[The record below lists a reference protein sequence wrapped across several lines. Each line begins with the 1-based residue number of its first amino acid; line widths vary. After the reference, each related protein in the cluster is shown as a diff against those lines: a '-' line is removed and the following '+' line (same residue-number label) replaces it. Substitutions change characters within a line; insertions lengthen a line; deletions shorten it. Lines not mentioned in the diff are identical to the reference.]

1 MGTMNAGG
9 NWLRILYL
17 LDKEGYGELVF
28 EISVG
33 AGVGLAC
40 AIPALIVSGCKGN
53 PLGAVFWANV
63 VAGVIGLFSLAVPV
77 GIITLVVSL
86 CRTNSTQERVEP
98 DPDAVNWTPII
109 VAVILGA
116 TCLLILPF
124 VLTTPETVWLPDNR
138 TWLEKLR
145 GDPAPS
151 ATRDATNWIPVM
163 LTTASV
169 CTVGFFIGKSAT
181 DK

>member
-1 MGTMNAGG
+1 MINNLIRM
-9 NWLRILYL
+9 IF
-17 LDKEGYGELVF
+17 GELQKRGEDELILNIV
-28 EISVG
+28 IG
-33 AGVGLAC
+33 AVLGFAC
-40 AIPALIVSGCKGN
+40 AIPALIVATKKGN
-53 PLGAVFWANV
+53 PSGVIAWMNV
-63 VAGVIGLFSLAVPV
+63 VAGAIGGILLAIPAGV
-77 GIITLVVSL
+77 ITLVVSL

-124 VLTTPETVWLPDNR
+124 VLTTLETVWLPDNR